1 MGSQLSLKRVTLLAS
16 QIPLAT
22 CAMET
27 TAVLF
32 IFAFGISAIQAE
44 CPSKD
49 SLPTCD
55 AENKIALCARKWNG
69 PGDMDTTKACNG
81 CEGKDDYGDYYDGEE
96 YKGVNVH
103 TGSLIVN
110 PGCTFTGWSGDN
122 YDGNK
127 QQFNAGL
134 TQLVEATGTSDNDCA
149 KPFRSIRCQCDDSVK
164 CGTGNS
170 SSRPAVGII
179 LGLAQVILLITWSA

>member
-1 MGSQLSLKRVTLLAS
+1 
-16 QIPLAT
+16 
-22 CAMET
+22 
-27 TAVLF
+27 VLF

-69 PGDMDTTKACNG
+69 PGNDDPAKGCNG
-81 CEGKDDYGDYYDGEE
+81 CEAHDPYGDYYDGEE
-96 YKGVNVH
+96 HNSAPFH
-103 TGSLIVN
+103 AGSLIVN
-110 PGCTFTGWSGDN
+110 PGCTFTGFAGDN
-122 YDGNK
+122 YDGEK
-127 QQFNAGL
+127 QQFASGL
-134 TQLVEATGTSDNDCA
+134 YPNVVATGTPENDCA
-149 KPFRSIRCQCDDSVK
+149 KPFRSVRCQCDDSVK